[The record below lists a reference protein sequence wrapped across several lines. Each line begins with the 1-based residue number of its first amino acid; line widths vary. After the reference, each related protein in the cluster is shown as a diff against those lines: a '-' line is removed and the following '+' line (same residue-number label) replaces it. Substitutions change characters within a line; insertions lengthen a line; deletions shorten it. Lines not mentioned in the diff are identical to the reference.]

1 MAAVGRALA
10 AAALAAAASLV
21 LLAPAPAAVAA
32 SSLCAGIPASW
43 IDGLHLPPCGVVD
56 RLPGAPRRV
65 SSCRWVTP
73 PARRGLEIG
82 AGRISCPGAGRC
94 VEHRAGAA
102 GTWLGRPAV
111 PVELRCADGRRV
123 TVQLAAL
130 ALADKTGR
138 VCGLVR
144 PVVPELFRF
153 RIPASWGGQLVVIWA
168 LGAAAPNG
176 SPLDL
181 QVESA
186 ILRLGGKQVD
196 CLNFLS
202 SGNPIP

>member
-1 MAAVGRALA
+1 MRRGRGSVGLRC
-10 AAALAAAASLV
+10 
-21 LLAPAPAAVAA
+21 P
-32 SSLCAGIPASW
+32 SSF
-43 IDGLHLPPCGVVD
+43 
-56 RLPGAPRRV
+56 GAP
-65 SSCRWVTP
+65 T
-73 PARRGLEIG
+73 
-82 AGRISCPGAGRC
+82 
-94 VEHRAGAA
+94 AA
-102 GTWLGRPAV
+102 GS
-111 PVELRCADGRRV
+111 

-186 ILRLGGKQVD
+186 ILGLGGKQVD
-196 CLNFLS
+196 CLKFLS